1 MIVTHNLD
9 DLHERAGN
17 HEVIHM
23 HGELTSAWCMAC
35 GMRWIWK
42 LDLGDNPPCPG
53 CQQTGMRPDIVWF
66 GEPVYQLAE
75 INAAVDSCEL
85 FVVIGSSGA
94 VHPAAGLTARAKAHG
109 ARTVLL
115 NLEDDREGGRFD
127 EVRLGPAASIVP
139 SWVADVL
146 EELKSE
152 DD

>member
-23 HGELTSAWCMAC
+23 HGELKSAWCMAC

-85 FVVIGSSGA
+85 FVVIGGGQSGGWA
-94 VHPAAGLTARAKAHG
+94 DSTGKGAWRTHLPAQ
-109 ARTVLL
+109 
-115 NLEDDREGGRFD
+115 
-127 EVRLGPAASIVP
+127 P
-139 SWVADVL
+139 
-146 EELKSE
+146 
-152 DD
+152 